1 MPRRQAFRFPAAAI
15 GIGAL
20 LAAAGAAA
28 IDWIPIQLAGVYF
41 ILSGVSYV
49 MYRSDKL
56 AATRGARRTQE
67 SSLHLADLLGGWPG
81 ALVAQQRFR
90 HKTVK
95 ASFRFVFWITVV
107 VNVAGVWW
115 LVDSVG
121 HAESAVHSAAGEHGV
136 PGVVQMEVE

>member
-15 GIGAL
+15 GICAL

-81 ALVAQQRFR
+81 ALLAQQRFR

-95 ASFRFVFWITVV
+95 ASFRFVFWVSVV
-107 VNVAGVWW
+107 FNLVGAWW
-115 LVDSVG
+115 LV
-121 HAESAVHSAAGEHGV
+121 ESIGDVI
-136 PGVVQMEVE
+136 